1 MRVYEVVFDENQDKG
16 VYALSCV
23 ESPAMEDKWLALADH
38 PKEIQFSTIN
48 EEKRL
53 LLGAALI
60 PNKKIYRRDDDGE
73 YYITFSEKT
82 IEQAA
87 HSFIKN
93 GFVNNSSENHDIKLE
108 GVSVVQSWI
117 VEDPE
122 KDKSANYG
130 KKYDKGTWVTMMRV
144 DNDETWEKAKNG
156 TLNGFSIDGLF
167 SMKELNFNSN
177 KKEAIM
183 DKKEFVD
190 TLKNILNLSKKDE
203 AKEVVLAELKLKDGK
218 TKITFD
224 GDDLEVGKPVFLM
237 IETEGED
244 VKKEPMPEGSHELE
258 DGAML
263 HVDANGLI
271 ADAPVAEEVKE
282 EVKEEVVEMSKEE
295 PKEEVKEDAN
305 IELAEML
312 KTFKAELSKELNDAK
327 ESFKVE
333 LEKQVK
339 AEKEKVD
346 AVKVEL
352 EEAKKKNI
360 ELEAKLESEPAAEKI
375 VKTQLQV
382 VQPKNA
388 KQRLLNVAAQALNKN

>member
-1 MRVYEVVFDENQDKG
+1 MYMRVYEVVFDEKHDKG

-38 PKEIQFSTIN
+38 PKEIQFSTID

-60 PNKKIYRRDDDGE
+60 PNKKIYRNDEDGE

-87 HSFIKN
+87 HAFIKN
-93 GFVNNSSENHDIKLE
+93 GFSNNSSENHDIKLE

-130 KKYDKGTWVTMMRV
+130 KTYEKGTWVTMMRV

-177 KKEAIM
+177 KHNAIM

-190 TLKNILNLSKKDE
+190 TLKSILNLSKKDN
-203 AKEVVLAELKLKDGK
+203 VQDVTLAELKLKDGK
-218 TKITFD
+218 TKISFD
-224 GDDLEVGKPVFLM
+224 GETPDAGLPVFLM
-237 IETEGED
+237 IETEGEE
-244 VKKEPMPEGSHELE
+244 VKKEPMPEGKHELE
-258 DGAML
+258 SGEFL
-263 HVDANGLI
+263 HVDSNGI
-271 ADAPVAEEVKE
+271 IVNAPVEEEKKEEAAVEMAEVKE
-282 EVKEEVVEMSKEE
+282 EVKPEADFQVELQEM
-295 PKEEVKEDAN
+295 VKG
-305 IELAEML
+305 
-312 KTFKAELSKELNDAK
+312 FKAELAK
-327 ESFKVE
+327 EVEAYKVE
-333 LEKQVK
+333 LQKQVE
-339 AEKEKVD
+339 AEKANTEK
-346 AVKVEL
+346 VKVEL
-352 EEAKKKNI
+352 EEVKAKNI
-360 ELEAKLESEPAAEKI
+360 ELESKLEKEPASQKI
-375 VKTQLQV
+375 VKTELKV
-382 VQPKNA
+382 AEPKNA
-388 KQRLLNVAAQALNKN
+388 KQRLFNVAVNALNKN

>member
-1 MRVYEVVFDENQDKG
+1 MRIYEVVFDEKQDKG

-23 ESPAMEDKWLALADH
+23 ESPAMEDKWLTLADH
-38 PKEIQFSTIN
+38 PKQMQFSTVD

-60 PNKKIYRRDDDGE
+60 PNKKIYRHDEDGE

-87 HSFIKN
+87 HAFIKN
-93 GFVNNSSENHDIKLE
+93 GFTNNSSENHDVKLE

-130 KKYDKGTWVTMMRV
+130 KTYDKGTWVTMMRV

-156 TLNGFSIDGLF
+156 QLNGFSIDGLF

-177 KKEAIM
+177 KKDAIM

-190 TLKNILNLSKKDE
+190 TLKSILNLSKKDE
-203 AKEVVLAELKLKDGK
+203 VKDVTLAELKLKDGK
-218 TKITFD
+218 TKITFE
-224 GDDLEVGKPVFLM
+224 GDKPEVGVPVFLM

-244 VKKEPMPEGSHELE
+244 MRKEPMPEGNHELE
-258 DGAML
+258 SGEFL
-263 HVDANGLI
+263 NVDANGI
-271 ADAPVAEEVKE
+271 ISEPAKE
-282 EVKEEVVEMSKEE
+282 EVKEEVVEMSKED
-295 PKEEVKEDAN
+295 PKEEEVDVKV
-305 IELAEML
+305 ELSEML
-312 KTFKAELSKELNDAK
+312 KSFKAELSKELNEAK

-333 LEKQVK
+333 LEKQV
-339 AEKEKVD
+339 AEEVKKTE
-346 AVKVEL
+346 AVQVEL
-352 EEAKKKNI
+352 EAEKAKNI
-360 ELEAKLESEPAAEKI
+360 ELESKLEKEPAAEKI
-375 VKTQLQV
+375 VKTELKV

>member
-1 MRVYEVVFDENQDKG
+1 MYMRLYEVVFDENQDKG

-38 PKEIQFSTIN
+38 PKEIQFATIN

-60 PNKKIYRRDDDGE
+60 PNKKIYRSDEDGE

-87 HSFIKN
+87 HAFMKN
-93 GFVNNSSENHDIKLE
+93 GFSNNSSENHDIKLE

-130 KKYDKGTWVTMMRV
+130 KTYEKGTWVTMMRV

-177 KKEAIM
+177 KKEFIM
-183 DKKEFVD
+183 NRKAM
-190 TLKNILNLSKKDE
+190 L
-203 AKEVVLAELKLKDGK
+203 EVVLEAFNISKGEVKEDVKLAELKLKDGK
-218 TKITFD
+218 TKITFE
-224 GDDLEVGKPVFLM
+224 GDTPDTGLPVFLM
-237 IETEGED
+237 IETEGEEM
-244 VKKEPMPEGSHELE
+244 KKEPAPEGKHELE
-258 DGAML
+258 SGEFL
-263 HVDANGLI
+263 YVDSNGLI
-271 ADAPVAEEVKE
+271 SDAPVEEEAQKEAVVEMSE
-282 EVKEEVVEMSKEE
+282 EVKEEVV
-295 PKEEVKEDAN
+295 VDAT
-305 IELAEML
+305 IELKEIL
-312 KTFKAELSKELNDAK
+312 EGFKAELSKEVNEAK

-333 LEKQVK
+333 LKKQVDEEVAK
-339 AEKEKVD
+339 TEAL
-346 AVKVEL
+346 KVEL
-352 EEAKKKNI
+352 EAEKQKNI
-360 ELEAKLESEPAAEKI
+360 ELESKLEKEPAAEKI
-375 VKTQLQV
+375 VKTELKV
-382 VQPKNA
+382 MQPKNA
-388 KQRLLNVAAQALNKN
+388 KQRLLNVVAEALNRN